1 MFKLSVMCFS
11 GPGPG
16 WLRVPE
22 CEGPAVPTTLDWRI
36 ATFMDILDIV
46 TQIKLVMELFI
57 TLFTRILDTFMFSLY
72 MCVKFSLLCTL
83 MIALITK
90 VLNSFNQ

>member
-1 MFKLSVMCFS
+1 MY
-11 GPGPG
+11 
-16 WLRVPE
+16 
-22 CEGPAVPTTLDWRI
+22 LDVHNDHI
-36 ATFMDILDIV
+36 GIIFYTFMDILDIV

>member
-1 MFKLSVMCFS
+1 M
-11 GPGPG
+11 
-16 WLRVPE
+16 
-22 CEGPAVPTTLDWRI
+22 WRRSLGAKTWRTI
-36 ATFMDILDIV
+36 FYTFMDILDIV